1 MGNMTSWGLLLRVA
15 LGLVVTGG
23 SYAAEFYVSPAG
35 NDAWAGTRRR
45 PYATLERARDA
56 IRELKQQ
63 QGGLKQPVTV
73 CLRKGTYFLKRTL
86 ALGPEDS
93 GTKDCP
99 ITYCARGSED
109 VTISGGRLIT
119 GFKPI
124 TVNGHQMVAADVPEV
139 RAGEW

>member
-1 MGNMTSWGLLLRVA
+1 MGNMRSRGLLLRVA
-15 LGLVVTGG
+15 LGLAVTGG
-23 SYAAEFYVSPAG
+23 VYAAEFYVSPAG
-35 NDAWAGTRRR
+35 NDAWAGTKRR

-63 QGGLKQPVTV
+63 PGGLKQPVTV
-73 CLRKGTYFLKRTL
+73 CLRKGTHFLKRTFT
-86 ALGPEDS
+86 LGSEDS

-99 ITYCARGSED
+99 ITYRARGSED

-124 TVNGHQMVAADVPEV
+124 AVNGRQMLVADVPEV

>member
-1 MGNMTSWGLLLRVA
+1 MDNMTSRALLLPVA
-15 LGLVVTGG
+15 LGLAVAGG
-23 SYAAEFYVSPAG
+23 AYAAEFYVSPTG

-56 IRELKQQ
+56 VRELKQQ
-63 QGGLKQPVTV
+63 PGGLKQPVTV
-73 CLRKGTYFLKRTL
+73 CLREGTHFLKRTFT
-86 ALGPEDS
+86 LGPEDS
-93 GTKDCP
+93 GTKDCT
-99 ITYCARGSED
+99 ITYYARGSED